1 MGERSHTIR
10 LTSFPLSSGRLP
22 LNIIP
27 NAPLSTRMPLTWTLK
42 QWLQTNRG
50 LNFTTNCAPK
60 NAKTLQEII
69 RHRTGNKIAVRTL
82 HNLLE
87 NQPKTFGYRHLQVIC
102 DAFHCQLKDFC
113 DLTPSSAENCRN
125 VNTQHQLQP
134 CAIAG
139 NESLRSFIFRVQL
152 AALNEA
158 VLMTDNFSDAA
169 RLLGS
174 TRGTLLSIRRRNQHA
189 ANNHTPTTDNAIP
202 MPAAIFTIRE
212 NENLH
217 SFKHRIQLASIIET
231 TKLEGN
237 HTRAALRLGYPR
249 SSLVTL
255 RYRLEA
261 HFASQRCG
269 ACTFR
274 TRLP

>member
-1 MGERSHTIR
+1 
-10 LTSFPLSSGRLP
+10 
-22 LNIIP
+22 
-27 NAPLSTRMPLTWTLK
+27 MPLTWTLK

-50 LNFTTNCAPK
+50 LTFTTDRAPK
-60 NAKTLQEII
+60 NAKALQEII

-102 DAFHCQLKDFC
+102 DAFQCRLNDFC
-113 DLTPSSAENCRN
+113 DLTPSSADLTPSSADLTSSSAENRRT

-139 NESLRSFIFRVQL
+139 NESLRSFIIRVQL
-152 AALNEA
+152 AAINEA
-158 VLMTDNFSDAA
+158 VLMTDNLRHAA

-174 TRGTLLSIRRRNQHA
+174 TRGTLLSIRRRNQHPT
-189 ANNHTPTTDNAIP
+189 NNRTPTTDNAIP

-212 NENLH
+212 KENLH
-217 SFKHRIQLASIIET
+217 SFKHRIQLAAILET

-237 HTRAALRLGYPR
+237 HTRAALRLGYSR

-261 HFASQRCG
+261 HFASQQCG
-269 ACTFR
+269 A
-274 TRLP
+274 

>member
-1 MGERSHTIR
+1 
-10 LTSFPLSSGRLP
+10 
-22 LNIIP
+22 
-27 NAPLSTRMPLTWTLK
+27 MPLTWTLK

-50 LNFTTNCAPK
+50 LTFTTDRAPK
-60 NAKTLQEII
+60 NAKALQEII

-102 DAFHCQLKDFC
+102 DAFQCRLNDFC
-113 DLTPSSAENCRN
+113 DLTPSSADLTSSSAENRRT

-139 NESLRSFIFRVQL
+139 NESLRSFIIRVQL
-152 AALNEA
+152 AAINEA
-158 VLMTDNFSDAA
+158 VLMTDNFSHAA

-174 TRGTLLSIRRRNQHA
+174 TRGTLLSIRRRNQHPT
-189 ANNHTPTTDNAIP
+189 NNRTPTTDNAIP

-212 NENLH
+212 KENLH
-217 SFKHRIQLASIIET
+217 SFKHRIQLAAIIET

-237 HTRAALRLGYPR
+237 HTRAALRLGCSR

-261 HFASQRCG
+261 HFASQQCG
-269 ACTFR
+269 ACTSK
-274 TRLP
+274 TRLH